1 MEMKKLI
8 SNFTGQLKHALEIT
22 QYTEL
27 SPFKKEIRN
36 IVICGMGGSGIG
48 GNIVSEAVASKI
60 KIPIII
66 NKDYSIPNF
75 VGKNSLVIISSYSG
89 DTEETIKAM
98 TEAIDMESKIVC
110 ITTGGKIAEI
120 ATQKKIDLILIP
132 KGMPPRTAI
141 AYSIVQ
147 LLHILIFHTLIHFS
161 FKNNLLAAI
170 ELIDAE
176 ENNILKD
183 AKETAKLLADKLPV
197 IYDVT
202 GMESVA
208 LRFRQQLNENAKMLC
223 WHNVFPELNHNEL
236 QGWGEKDN
244 DKAVILFRNDNDT
257 SRIAKR
263 IDISSDIISN
273 YNITFKEVYSKGNT
287 PLERILYLIHWGDW
301 VSYFIAE
308 IKDIDPMDIQTIT
321 YLKSELAKVE
331 EY

>member
-1 MEMKKLI
+1 MKKLI

-27 SPFKKEIRN
+27 SPFKKEIKN

-66 NKDYSIPNF
+66 NKDYSVPNF

-98 TEAIDMESKIVC
+98 NEAIDSESKIVC

-132 KGMPPRTAI
+132 KGMPPRAAI

-147 LLHILIFHTLIHFS
+147 ILHILIFHTIIS
-161 FKNNLLAAI
+161 FKFNNNLLAAI

-176 ENNILKD
+176 ENNVIKD
-183 AKETAKLLADKLPV
+183 AKETAKLLADKLPI
-197 IYDVT
+197 IYSIT

-236 QGWGEKDN
+236 QGWSEKDN
-244 DKAVILFRNDNDT
+244 DKALIIFRNDNDI

-287 PLERILYLIHWGDW
+287 TLEQILYLIHWGDW